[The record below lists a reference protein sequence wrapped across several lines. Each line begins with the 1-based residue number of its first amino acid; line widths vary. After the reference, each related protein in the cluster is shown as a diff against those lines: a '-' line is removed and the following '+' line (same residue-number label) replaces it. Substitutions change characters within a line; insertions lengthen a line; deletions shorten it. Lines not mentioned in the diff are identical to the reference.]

1 MLEDRLLDS
10 SLGAFFNRAPYLVAT
25 VYITICTFLAMASQ
39 SMSGITR
46 GSVPAYSGSLVQVF
60 TLFMQLLVLV
70 LSSLGYVGF
79 GLFSKSIWRALLV
92 SITASAVSVVVSW
105 IPMGEFGFKNWW
117 EHKELGS
124 TVLVS
129 AIFALVSLT
138 AAVGAD
144 LQRKA
149 SRQRKLQKN
158 DPATVLAEMVRIQLR
173 LAQHGGSICVL
184 VVDAAKSAAMKANAD
199 PLTVEYSFR
208 EYQEWIEAICQRFQG
223 RVHSTAG
230 DGAVVAFP
238 NCPLAFDAARALQS
252 ELAQFNAEVNRLSHP
267 FRLRI
272 GMHMG
277 QIVGNLDEVEF
288 TEVIDIA
295 AHVQA
300 AAPIAGIA
308 VTDDVAACMMEDS
321 FIPLADEIDGHR
333 VLLAMNPTSD

>member
-1 MLEDRLLDS
+1 MEDRLLDS
-10 SLGAFFNRAPYLVAT
+10 SLGAFFNRSPYLVAG
-25 VYITICTFLAMASQ
+25 VYIAICTFLAMVSQ

-46 GSVPAYSGSLVQVF
+46 GSVPANSGGLVQAL
-60 TLFMQLLVLV
+60 TLFIQLLVLT
-70 LSSLGYVGF
+70 LSTLGYVGF
-79 GLFSKSIWRALLV
+79 GLFSKSIWRAALV
-92 SITASAVSVVVSW
+92 SVAASAISVLISW
-105 IPMGEFGFKNWW
+105 IPVGEFGFRNWMAQ
-117 EHKELGS
+117 KELGS
-124 TVLVS
+124 TITVS
-129 AIFALVSLT
+129 AVFALVSVT

-149 SRQRKLQKN
+149 SRQRKLQRN

-208 EYQEWIEAICQRFQG
+208 EYQEWIEAICHRFQG

-252 ELAQFNAEVNRLSHP
+252 ELARFNSEVNRLAQP

-295 AHVQA
+295 AHVQS

-308 VTDDVAACMMEDS
+308 VTDDVAACMMEES